1 MFGEFSVEVLGA
13 IHDQALAGGVLIHD
27 AGLLRWDANG
37 ILTIEADRTRALT
50 ATTAAIAAMY
60 AALT

>member
-1 MFGEFSVEVLGA
+1 
-13 IHDQALAGGVLIHD
+13 VLIHD